1 MNEQELQE
9 VIQHARDRAIEEHN
23 DLPWYQK
30 NLDISL
36 PLFIVAVGLFQF
48 VLRKWILPVSKDI
61 VFELED
67 QFPTQGL
74 IYHPGFGVFL
84 MVLGVIL
91 LVVFNF
97 DEII

>member
-9 VIQHARDRAIEEHN
+9 VIQHARDQAIEEHN
-23 DLPWYQK
+23 NQPWYQK

-84 MVLGVIL
+84 MILGAIL

-97 DEII
+97 NKIF